1 MSIDPIIIVST
12 RLSMTLDS
20 RSLVEGS
27 FAFTRPNFPLP
38 GLGLR
43 LTRSLD
49 VNASFTPHR
58 YQ

>member
-1 MSIDPIIIVST
+1 MSIDPAIIVST
-12 RLSMTLDS
+12 RLSMTLGS
-20 RSLVEGS
+20 RSLIKGS
-27 FAFTRPNFPLP
+27 FAFARPNFPLP

-43 LTRSLD
+43 LTLSLD

>member
-1 MSIDPIIIVST
+1 MPVDPIIIVST
-12 RLSMTLDS
+12 RLSMTSTS
-20 RSLVEGS
+20 RSLFKGS

-43 LTRSLD
+43 LTLSLD
-49 VNASFTPHR
+49 VNTSFTPHR